1 MNRQRAGHAGPLRS
15 LSCSVP
21 RSFVIVPA
29 MQQMTSAQLYF
40 RLLRYV
46 KPYWGVFALSIVGM
60 LITAATEVALPMAV
74 KPFLDGTFVKKDP
87 LLITWVP
94 IFMVLLY
101 VVRGAGA
108 YLGTYASAWVGNKVV
123 LDLRDLMF
131 RRMLALPLGFF
142 HDNTT
147 GNLISRFTFDAAQV
161 TGAATNVVTVLIKD
175 SVTILGLLAYLLY
188 IDWKL
193 TLISLIMVPPIAVVV
208 RIFNVRL
215 RNMSRKTQDAMG
227 DITQVLQETVECN
240 KVVKI
245 FGGQE
250 YEAQRFATTSNR
262 LRGYSMKQTAAAAG
276 NVPIVQLLAAMAVAV
291 VVYYATLKA
300 QSDATTVGGFVSFLA
315 AMLLLTAPLKRLT
328 GVAEHLQRG
337 LAAAESV
344 FALLD
349 EKPEKDEGKVAL
361 ERARGDIGFHN
372 ASFRYPRAD
381 QPALKNVTLSIRAGE
396 TIALVGS
403 SGGGKTTFANLVPRF
418 YHPDSGT
425 ITIDG
430 HDIEALSLA
439 SLRRNIALVSQE
451 VALFNDTVAANI
463 AYGQAAGASR
473 EVIERAAAAAHALE
487 FIRAMPQG
495 FDTLIGENG
504 VRLSGG
510 QRQRLAIA
518 RTVLKD
524 APILILDEATSALD
538 SESEKHVQA
547 ALEQLMQGRTTIV
560 IAHRLSTI
568 EHADRIVVLDKG
580 EIVEIGTH
588 AELLAKSG
596 IYANLHGIQY
606 SLSSHEPDRA
616 LQPVG

>member
-1 MNRQRAGHAGPLRS
+1 
-15 LSCSVP
+15 
-21 RSFVIVPA
+21 
-29 MQQMTSAQLYF
+29 MQQMTSTQLYL

-46 KPYWGVFALSIVGM
+46 QPYWGVFAFSILGM
-60 LITAATEVALPMAV
+60 LITAGTEIILPIAV
-74 KPFLDGTFVKKDP
+74 KPFLDGTFVQKDP
-87 LLITWVP
+87 FLIRWVP
-94 IFMVLLY
+94 VFMVLLY
-101 VVRGAGA
+101 VVRGLGA
-108 YLGTYASAWVGNKVV
+108 YIGTYASAWVGNKVV
-123 LDLRDLMF
+123 MDLRDQMF
-131 RRMLALPLGFF
+131 RRMLALPLGYF
-142 HDNTT
+142 HDSTT
-147 GNLISRFTFDAAQV
+147 GNLISRFTFDVAQV
-161 TGAATNVVTVLIKD
+161 TGAATNVVTVLVKD
-175 SVTILGLLAYLLY
+175 SVTIVGLLAYLLY

-193 TLISLIMVPPIAVVV
+193 TAISLIMVPPIAVVV
-208 RIFNVRL
+208 RYFNVRL
-215 RNMSRKTQDAMG
+215 RNMSRKTQQAMG

-245 FGGQE
+245 FGGQD
-250 YEAQRFATTSNR
+250 YEAKRFAETSNR
-262 LRGYSMKQTAAAAG
+262 LRGFSMKQTAAAAG

-291 VVYYATLKA
+291 VVYYATVQA

-315 AMLLLTAPLKRLT
+315 AMLLLTPPLKRLT

-349 EKPEKDEGKVAL
+349 EKPENDEGRITLA
-361 ERARGDIGFHN
+361 RARGDIDFHN
-372 ASFRYPRAD
+372 VSFRYPRAD
-381 QPALKNVTLSIRAGE
+381 TAALDNLTLTIRAGE

-403 SGGGKTTFANLVPRF
+403 SGGGKTTFANMVPRF

-425 ITIDG
+425 IRIDG
-430 HDIEALSLA
+430 HDIESVSLA

-463 AYGQAAGASR
+463 AYGEAAGASR
-473 EVIERAAAAAHALE
+473 KEIERAAEAAHALE

-547 ALEQLMQGRTTIV
+547 ALEYLMQGRTTVV

-568 EHADRIVVLDKG
+568 ENADRIVVLDKG
-580 EIVEIGTH
+580 AIAEIGTH

-596 IYANLHGIQY
+596 IYANLYGIQY
-606 SLSSHEPDRA
+606 SIGGGSEPNRE
-616 LQPVG
+616 LQPVA